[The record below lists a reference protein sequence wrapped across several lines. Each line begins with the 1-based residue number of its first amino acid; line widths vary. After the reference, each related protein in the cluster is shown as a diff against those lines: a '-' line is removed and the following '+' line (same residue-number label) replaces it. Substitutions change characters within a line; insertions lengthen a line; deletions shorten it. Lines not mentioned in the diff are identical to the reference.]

1 MYGRRLIPY
10 LGVLIRG
17 TPPSLKGGGFLSVGG
32 AGSEILLLLSLSS
45 LVECES
51 NLSALEGDDD
61 VVGRDNDV
69 DGGGDGNDE
78 GDDRIKYICEDDDPA
93 VDASKP
99 GEGGDGEDK
108 GNGDGDAAGECDV
121 LEADECDDDCDS
133 EDVGEDESDGSGF
146 SPLKIC
152 FPIMSALTE
161 RFDGFD
167 R

>member
-1 MYGRRLIPY
+1 M
-10 LGVLIRG
+10 
-17 TPPSLKGGGFLSVGG
+17 GG
-32 AGSEILLLLSLSS
+32 AGAELLLLLSLSS
-45 LVECES
+45 LLECES
-51 NLSALEGDDD
+51 NLPDLEGDDD

-69 DGGGDGNDE
+69 DGGGDSKDE
-78 GDDRIKYICEDDDPA
+78 GDDGIKDICEDDEPA
-93 VDASKP
+93 VDPSEP

-108 GNGDGDAAGECDV
+108 GDGGAAGECDV

-133 EDVGEDESDGSGF
+133 EDVEEDESDGSGF

-161 RFDGFD
+161 RFDDFD